1 MGDIVHLEATATDA
15 NFSEDGYLSC
25 NPDVKSA
32 IDAGTLSSGRA
43 HFDVFGRAEGR
54 RVRVNADIA
63 PLRAQKKERI
73 EPILKRDIPIK
84 LHDSGVYDALSD
96 ELRAQ
101 TRIVETDSVSS
112 HNYDPSIVEAIQ
124 EIGDGLALDCG
135 AGKRNVY
142 YGNVVNLEI
151 VNYDTT
157 DILAVGESLPFIDDS
172 FDAVFSIAV
181 LEHVRDPFRCAAE
194 IVRVLKPGGILISAI
209 PFLQPVHG
217 YPHHYFNATPQGHR
231 RLYEDTLDIESVEVP
246 LSLHPVSSLSWIVR
260 TWAQALPPHARS
272 QFLDMRVSEFLE
284 HLPELRKRAFS
295 ALLPAEAKR
304 TLCSGTLLRARKP
317 I

>member
-15 NFSEDGYLSC
+15 NFSENGYLSC
-25 NPDVKSA
+25 NPDVKLAVES
-32 IDAGTLSSGRA
+32 GTFSSGRA
-43 HFDVFGRAEGR
+43 HFNLFGRAEGR
-54 RVRVNADIA
+54 RIRVNADIS
-63 PLRAQKKERI
+63 PLRARKMRRI
-73 EPILKRDIPIK
+73 EPLLKRDAPIAF
-84 LHDSGVYDALSD
+84 LDSGKYDALSD

-101 TRIVETDSVSS
+101 TRIIETDSISS
-112 HNYDPSIVEAIQ
+112 HNYDPSIIDAIQ
-124 EIGDGLALDCG
+124 EIGEGIALDCG

-142 YGNVVNLEI
+142 YDNVVNLEI

-157 DILAVGESLPFIDDS
+157 DVLAVGESLPFVDGS

-194 IVRVLKPGGILISAI
+194 IVRVLKPGGILISAV

-231 RLYEDTLDIESVEVP
+231 RLYEDTLNIESVEVP

-260 TWAQALPPHARS
+260 TWAQALPPLVRS
-272 QFLDMRVSEFLE
+272 QFLDMRLSELLQ
-284 HLPELRKRAFS
+284 HLPDLRKQAFS
-295 ALLPAEAKR
+295 ALLPAEATR
-304 TLCSGTLLRARKP
+304 TLCSGTLLKARKP